1 MNSSLSTWIRGKT
14 DRFGV
19 ALSALCLLH
28 CVSGVVLV
36 GLLGLGGGAF
46 FAPQVHQIGLMLAVA
61 IGAVGLG
68 FGVARHGRRGP
79 LLIAAA
85 GLVLMAAGIM
95 VPHGV
100 TEALVTVPGVALLA
114 FAHIRNLRHCA

>member
-1 MNSSLSTWIRGKT
+1 MNSSLLDWIRGKL

-36 GLLGLGGGAF
+36 GLMGLGGGAF
-46 FAPQVHQIGLMLAVA
+46 FAPQVHQIGLMAAIA
-61 IGAVGLG
+61 IGTVGLG
-68 FGVARHGRRGP
+68 FGVARHGQREV
-79 LLIAAA
+79 LLIAGA
-85 GLVLMAAGIM
+85 GLGLMAMGLV

-100 TEALVTVPGVALLA
+100 VEALVTLPGVGLLA

>member
-1 MNSSLSTWIRGKT
+1 MISSLSTWIRGKS

-79 LLIAAA
+79 LMIAAA
-85 GLVLMAAGIM
+85 GLALMAAGIM
-95 VPHGV
+95 VPHGMLEV
-100 TEALVTVPGVALLA
+100 LVTVPGVALLA